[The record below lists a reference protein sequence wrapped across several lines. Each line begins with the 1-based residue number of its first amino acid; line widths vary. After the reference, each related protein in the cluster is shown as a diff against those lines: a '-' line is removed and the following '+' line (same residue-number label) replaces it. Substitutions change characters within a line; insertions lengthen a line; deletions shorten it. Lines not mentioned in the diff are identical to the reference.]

1 MVYFPLQI
9 LQSAD
14 SETDRVLAG
23 TPLRIRF
30 GRGKKEG
37 VPPGAGIAIA
47 LARDEFLFAGF
58 GFSVHFLSN
67 PGDPP
72 NVDFLSVDEG
82 LYSDGV
88 WTPGRRLNGDEY
100 GVSLGDL
107 PCMRRVKL
115 YRHP

>member
-1 MVYFPLQI
+1 MVYFPLRT

-14 SETDRVLAG
+14 PETDRVRAG

-37 VPPGAGIAIA
+37 V
-47 LARDEFLFAGF
+47 
-58 GFSVHFLSN
+58 
-67 PGDPP
+67 PP

-107 PCMRRVKL
+107 PCMRRVKW